1 MSNYQSIILQ
11 LKHQKVLPLFYHDDE
26 GICIEVMKA
35 LYNAGIRSI
44 EFTCRGESA
53 LHNFKA
59 MNAVRNKDMPDLL
72 LAVGTIRTLNQAND
86 FIDAG
91 ADFLIS
97 PVFDA
102 AICKLI
108 QSKNKLWIPGCM
120 TPTEIHLA
128 EHAGCHFVKLFPG
141 SLLGP
146 SFVAGIKVLFPNVS
160 FMPTGGVE
168 MNSENL
174 QSWFAA
180 GVSAVGMGSNFITKK
195 DMDDRNYSVIEVN
208 ARMIL
213 AMLKDI
219 TQNI

>member
-1 MSNYQSIILQ
+1 M
-11 LKHQKVLPLFYHDDE
+11 FYHNE
-26 GICIEVMKA
+26 ESICIDVMKA
-35 LYNAGIRSI
+35 LYSAGVRSI

-59 MNAVRNKDMPDLL
+59 MHAVRDKAMSDLL
-72 LAVGTIRTLNQAND
+72 LAVGSIRTLNQAND

-102 AICKLI
+102 AICKLV

-120 TPTEIHLA
+120 TPTEIHVA

-141 SLLGP
+141 NLLGP
-146 SFVAGIKVLFPNVS
+146 SFVAGIKVLFPNVF

-174 QSWFAA
+174 QSWFTA
-180 GVSAVGMGSNFITKK
+180 GVSAVGMGSNLITKK
-195 DMDDRNYSVIEVN
+195 HLADRNYLAIEEDT
-208 ARMIL
+208 RKL
-213 AMLKDI
+213 LGMLNDI

>member
-1 MSNYQSIILQ
+1 MSNYQSILFQ
-11 LKHQKVLPLFYHDDE
+11 LKHQKLLPLFYHDDE
-26 GICIEVMKA
+26 NTCIDVMKA
-35 LYNAGIRSI
+35 LYNGGIRSI

-59 MNAVRNKDMPDLL
+59 MHAVRDNGMPDLL
-72 LAVGTIRTLNQAND
+72 LAVGSIRTVNQAND

-102 AICKLI
+102 AICKLV
-108 QSKNKLWIPGCM
+108 QSKNKLWVPGCM

-141 SLLGP
+141 NLLSP
-146 SFVAGIKVLFPNVS
+146 AFVASIKVLFPNVS

-168 MNSENL
+168 MNKQNL
-174 QSWFAA
+174 QSWFDA
-180 GVSAVGMGSNFITKK
+180 GVSAVGMGSNLITKN
-195 DMDDRNYSVIEVN
+195 DMADKNYSAIEEN
-208 ARMIL
+208 TRMLLSI
-213 AMLKDI
+213 LKDI
-219 TQNI
+219 TEN